1 MSSEDSIDV
10 CCFLEIFHKKSARR
24 SILDAHNAW
33 IQQGLDDGVFLLVGS
48 LEQGQGGAILADNA
62 ELQDLHKRVND
73 DPFVAA
79 QVVVAEIHEITPHTT
94 DQRLSFLVG

>member
-1 MSSEDSIDV
+1 MFV
-10 CCFLEIFHKKSARR
+10 VFLKFSTKKA
-24 SILDAHNAW
+24 LAGQFMDAHNAW